1 MSISNGRL
9 ALGLAAVVAAAAAG
23 GYTLLNS
30 DKTETAAETTPAS
43 TQASTPAPAQP
54 EAPAQTAAPAA
65 PAPEAT
71 PPAPS
76 AEAAAIE
83 VPEMVL
89 GNPDAKV
96 TIKEYAS
103 YTCPHCARF
112 HADVFKQLKADYI
125 DTGKVK
131 FVFREVYFDR
141 YGLWASVI
149 ARCGGEMRYFGIN
162 SILFDKQR
170 EWAASEDPAVVVEN
184 LKTIGRSAGL
194 SNEALDTCLK
204 DEKFVEAMVAK
215 FQSNMA
221 EDGVEATPT
230 LFVNDTKHSNMTY
243 ADLKALI
250 DAELAK

>member
-30 DKTETAAETTPAS
+30 DKPETAAET
-43 TQASTPAPAQP
+43 

-65 PAPEAT
+65 SDAAATPAPT
-71 PPAPS
+71 
-76 AEAAAIE
+76 AEAAALT
-83 VPEMVL
+83 VPDMVL

-162 SILFDKQR
+162 SILFEKQR

-215 FQSNMA
+215 FQTTMA

-230 LFVNDTKHSNMTY
+230 LFLNDTKHSNMSY